1 MRATAHLCCTL
12 LFGPLSFCQLL
23 PSGCNFINSTPQE
36 CNISEQI
43 LFVNDQD
50 VGTQQLFQSN
60 PANPIEADRYARE
73 MLVLGNNYNFL
84 LPNPIVLS
92 PVQTKQRFQFKKA
105 LIESFT
111 FFAMEQAYLVHD
123 EYHWITL
130 ENGVPFNHYWSDYKH
145 SLSTWADS
153 GWSDGDPFLD
163 NYIGHPIQGALTG
176 FIQVQNDPQGEKLE
190 FSNSKAY
197 WRSRL
202 KAMLWSAAYSTQ
214 WEIGP
219 LSELTIEKYG
229 AVSRGKWNPDGTYPC
244 VSKNCV
250 TGTGKVDVVITPLGG
265 LGWMVAEDVLDKQ
278 IARRVEGAT
287 RNKFLIATTRCA
299 VNPIRGAANILH
311 GKSPWFRASRDTE
324 QVYWSRR
331 VDAAK

>member
-1 MRATAHLCCTL
+1 MRTAAHLLCTL

-23 PSGCNFINSTPQE
+23 PHGCSINPLLQE
-36 CNISEQI
+36 CNVS
-43 LFVNDQD
+43 DQLLVFD
-50 VGTQQLFQSN
+50 DQTIGAHRRFESN
-60 PANPIEADRYARE
+60 PRNQIEVDRGARQIVLRNRNYLRPSPI
-73 MLVLGNNYNFL
+73 G
-84 LPNPIVLS
+84 LS
-92 PVQTKQRFQFKKA
+92 PVQSKPRFHLRRA

-123 EYHWITL
+123 EYQWITL
-130 ENGVPFNHYWSDYKH
+130 ENGMPFNHYWSDYKH

-176 FIQVQNDPQGEKLE
+176 YIQIQNDPQGEKLE

-244 VSKNCV
+244 VSRNCV
-250 TGTGKVDVVITPLGG
+250 TGTGKVDVVVTPLGG
-265 LGWMVAEDVLDKQ
+265 LGWMIAEDVLDKQ
-278 IARRVEGAT
+278 VARRVEGAT
-287 RNKFLIATTRCA
+287 RNRFVIASIRCA

-311 GKSPWFRASRDTE
+311 GKLPWFRASRDAE
-324 QVYWSRR
+324 QVYWSHH
-331 VDAAK
+331 VEVSK

>member
-1 MRATAHLCCTL
+1 LFCIL
-12 LFGPLSFCQLL
+12 LLGPLSLCQLL
-23 PSGCNFINSTPQE
+23 PSGCDSIKSTPQE
-36 CNISEQI
+36 CNISEQLLAFEDQTIGAYPTFESNLTNQIEVDRDARQMLI
-43 LFVNDQD
+43 LRN
-50 VGTQQLFQSN
+50 
-60 PANPIEADRYARE
+60 R
-73 MLVLGNNYNFL
+73 NYL
-84 LPNPIVLS
+84 RPSLIVLS
-92 PVQTKQRFQFKKA
+92 PVQSKSRFHLRKA

-130 ENGVPFNHYWSDYKH
+130 ENGVPFNHYWSNYRH

-176 FIQVQNDPQGEKLE
+176 YIQIQNDPQGERLE

-197 WRSRL
+197 WRSRM
-202 KAMLWSAAYSTQ
+202 KAMFWSAAYSTQ

-219 LSELTIEKYG
+219 LSELTIERYG
-229 AVSRGKWNPDGTYPC
+229 SVSRGKWNPDGTYPC
-244 VSKNCV
+244 VSRNCV

-265 LGWMVAEDVLDKQ
+265 LGWMIAEDVLDKQ
-278 IARRVEGAT
+278 VARRVEGAT
-287 RNKFLIATTRCA
+287 RNRFVIATTRCA

-311 GKSPWFRASRDTE
+311 GKLPWFRASRDSE

-331 VDAAK
+331 VEVGK